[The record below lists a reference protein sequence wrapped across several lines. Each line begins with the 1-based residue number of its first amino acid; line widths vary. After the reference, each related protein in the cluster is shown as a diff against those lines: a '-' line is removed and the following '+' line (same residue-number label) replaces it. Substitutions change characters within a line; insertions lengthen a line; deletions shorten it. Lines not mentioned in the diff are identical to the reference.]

1 MIKTKCPTCSINNSL
16 ILYKAN
22 FDLNKVSELTFSA
35 RRIPD
40 RIHYQIVKCKKCGL
54 VYSNPI
60 LGYSEIEKLYKKSK
74 YTYGE
79 YEDDLNKTYGRY
91 LKKLVDKLPAKE
103 KLLEIGCGNGFFLKE
118 AKKMGFEEVFG
129 VEPGRETV
137 AKAHKEV
144 KKNIIV
150 DVFRKGQ
157 FKKDYFDVICMFQV
171 LDHLTDPNSV
181 LQECFRILKRGGSLI
196 CINHDVDAMSA
207 KILGEKSPIFDIE
220 HTYLYNKRTLRQ
232 VFEKN
237 QFKVLE
243 VFDVSNYY
251 PITYWFKM
259 LPLPKSWKETLLKI
273 CIFWHFDFKFWIN
286 AGNIGIISVKPYE
299 K

>member
-1 MIKTKCPTCSINNSL
+1 MLYFYAMKLQKCAVCENNNYRVV
-16 ILYKAN
+16 YKAN
-22 FDLNKVSELTFSA
+22 FNINNLTAKTFSA

-60 LGYSEIEKLYKKSK
+60 LEYSEIEKLYKKSK

-103 KLLEIGCGNGFFLKE
+103 KLLEIGCGNGFFLQE

-137 AKAHKEV
+137 IKASQEV

-157 FKKDYFDVICMFQV
+157 FQKDYFDVICIFQV

-181 LQECFRILKRGGSLI
+181 LQECFRILKTGGSLI
-196 CINHDVDAMSA
+196 CINHNVDAISA

-220 HTYLYNKRTLRQ
+220 HTYLYNKKTLRQ

-237 QFKVLE
+237 KFKVLQ

-251 PITYWFKM
+251 PISYWFKM
-259 LPLPKSWKETLLKI
+259 LKI
-273 CIFWHFDFKFWIN
+273 LNVLSFDFKFWIR
-286 AGNIGIISVKPYE
+286 AGNIGITAFKPYE
-299 K
+299 KKE